1 MLAFLRP
8 GQRTPLR
15 LAVMAVL
22 AALPIPVR
30 NPAGKLTEK
39 GRYTHHE

>member
-1 MLAFLRP
+1 MLAFLRL

-22 AALPIPVR
+22 AALPIPVPFATPEE
-30 NPAGKLTEK
+30 N
-39 GRYTHHE
+39 

>member
-22 AALPIPVR
+22 AALPIPVLLVTQEE
-30 NPAGKLTEK
+30 N
-39 GRYTHHE
+39 

>member
-22 AALPIPVR
+22 AALPIPV
-30 NPAGKLTEK
+30 PFVTQEEK
-39 GRYTHHE
+39 

>member
-15 LAVMAVL
+15 VPLLAVL
-22 AALPIPVR
+22 AALPIPVPFVTLEE
-30 NPAGKLTEK
+30 N
-39 GRYTHHE
+39 